1 MSPARLIFCSCVF
14 LNHHHCCDDKRCLTL
29 VQASSKTKDAQLK
42 RATETIARLR
52 QQLQETETNLSV
64 STAVLCVCA

>member
-1 MSPARLIFCSCVF
+1 M
-14 LNHHHCCDDKRCLTL
+14 
-29 VQASSKTKDAQLK
+29 KDAQLK

-64 STAVLCVCA
+64 STVLLCVCA